1 MSGDELLLCLVRVC
15 SRPWP
20 DLLKRASSYSSPVFK
35 RYVYCSFSKGCALF
49 RAMLAAGENVE
60 VGDGRGSFKSRTVL
74 EIGSFFHV
82 SSSVQRLMR
91 LLKYVYKITGLNTW

>member
-1 MSGDELLLCLVRVC
+1 MPCACLFKTVAGLVEEGVELFQSGGLRGMCTAVSARV
-15 SRPWP
+15 
-20 DLLKRASSYSSPVFK
+20 
-35 RYVYCSFSKGCALF
+35 ALF
-49 RAMLAAGENVE
+49 SVAMLAAGENVE